1 MYWYAVGHS
10 GDVPSYLLQ
19 HWDLNTGQVTR
30 TFNHPNGQI
39 TALGCRPFNLPSAPW
54 EALAAVNFQDDSQK
68 TAVGEDTQQTVMNG
82 GPSAPNGV
90 TSSPVGSPVD
100 AKSDYDPLFDDAEG
114 TGDSGPSSRAPTAN
128 ATQPE
133 TPLQGLSLPGQSASL
148 DGLRTAF
155 APPPPVVNPRKHGA
169 LLLDAAKYANF
180 SKDILMTATFD
191 GSILL
196 WDRRE
201 PGKVGRLE
209 NDRAPPWCLAV
220 SAHCFILAIRVA

>member
-1 MYWYAVGHS
+1 M
-10 GDVPSYLLQ
+10 Q

-39 TALGCRPFNLPSAPW
+39 TALGPRPFNPPSAPW
-54 EALAAVNFQDDSQK
+54 EALAAVNLQEDSQK
-68 TAVGEDTQQTVMNG
+68 TAVGEDIQQAVLNG
-82 GPSAPNGV
+82 GPLAVNGV
-90 TSSPVGSPVD
+90 TSSPAGSPMD
-100 AKSDYDPLFDDAEG
+100 TKSDYDPLFDDAEG

-169 LLLDAAKYANF
+169 LLLDAAKYADF
-180 SKDILMTATFD
+180 SKDVLMTATFD
-191 GSILL
+191 GSVLL

-220 SAHCFILAIRVA
+220 SSHCLFWGIL

>member
-1 MYWYAVGHS
+1 
-10 GDVPSYLLQ
+10 
-19 HWDLNTGQVTR
+19 
-30 TFNHPNGQI
+30 
-39 TALGCRPFNLPSAPW
+39 
-54 EALAAVNFQDDSQK
+54 
-68 TAVGEDTQQTVMNG
+68 MNG
-82 GPSAPNGV
+82 GPLTANGV
-90 TSSPVGSPVD
+90 TSSPAGSPMDV
-100 AKSDYDPLFDDAEG
+100 KSEYDPLFDDAEG
-114 TGDSGPSSRAPTAN
+114 TGDSGPSSGAPTAN

-133 TPLQGLSLPGQSASL
+133 APLQGLSLPGQSASL

-180 SKDILMTATFD
+180 SKDVLMTATFD

-201 PGKVGRLE
+201 AGKVGRLE

-220 SAHCFILAIRVA
+220 RARRLSLAIRIV